1 MSAETAL
8 ARKLKLRE
16 GPAAVLNAPEG
27 YLAALAPGREFSRGL
42 AGTFDWIQVFV
53 ANKAELAAVMPAVME
68 AVAPGGLLWL
78 TFPKG
83 SSKVQSDLT
92 RDRGWESVPEDRL
105 RWVTLVSVD
114 AQWSAFALRPYR
126 DGEERRPR
134 LGGEGEANRRS

>member
-1 MSAETAL
+1 VSAETAL
-8 ARKLKLRE
+8 ARKLKLRA
-16 GPAAVLNAPEG
+16 GPAAVWNAPEG
-27 YLAALAPGREFSRGL
+27 YLTELAPGREF
-42 AGTFDWIQVFV
+42 ATAPTGTFDWIQVFV
-53 ANKAELAAVMPAVME
+53 ANKAELDAVMPAVVE
-68 AVAPGGLLWL
+68 AVAPDGLLWL